1 MITNFACKDL
11 LSFSFKSH
19 RMTFDQ
25 FVDSLDHK
33 FPPDLNNALLALW
46 YDGKDN
52 WQQAHEIAQDIDDEF
67 GSAIH
72 AYLHR
77 KEQDFGN
84 ASYWYM
90 RANRTPVRH
99 TLQQEW
105 QDLVKEALGF
115 PGKR

>member
-1 MITNFACKDL
+1 
-11 LSFSFKSH
+11 
-19 RMTFDQ
+19 MTFDQ

-33 FPPDLNNALLALW
+33 FPPEVNDALLALW
-46 YDGKDN
+46 YDGKDD
-52 WQQAHEIAQDIDDEF
+52 WKQAHDIAQDIDTEF

-105 QDLVKEALGF
+105 QDLVKEALAN
-115 PGKR
+115 PAKH